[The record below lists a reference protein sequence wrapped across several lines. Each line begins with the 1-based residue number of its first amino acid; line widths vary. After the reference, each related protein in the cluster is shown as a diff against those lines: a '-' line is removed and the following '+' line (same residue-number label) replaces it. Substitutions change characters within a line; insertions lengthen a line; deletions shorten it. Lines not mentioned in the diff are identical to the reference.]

1 MATSCPAD
9 LVAFGERL
17 ADVAGEIVRR
27 YYRRP
32 VQVDD
37 KPDSSPVTVADRET
51 EAALRRLIAEA
62 HPDHGI
68 IGEEHGAERRDAALV
83 WVIDP
88 IDGTRS
94 FVAGRPLFGTL
105 LALIA
110 DGRPILGIIDQPILR
125 ERWVGAAG
133 RATTCNG
140 AAVHVRSCPDL
151 GQALLSTTSPH
162 MFQGP
167 RAAAWERVRRRC
179 RMVVYGGDCYQYGLI
194 ASGSTDLVVEATLQ
208 VHDYLPLVPVIE
220 GAGGVVTDWAG
231 APLTL
236 TSGDAI
242 VAAGDRRVH
251 AAALKA
257 LAGPD

>member
-1 MATSCPAD
+1 MTAPCPAE

-17 ADVAGEIVRR
+17 ADAAGEIVRR

-37 KPDSSPVTVADRET
+37 KPDSSPVTIADRET
-51 EAALRRLIAEA
+51 EAAMRRLIAETYPA
-62 HPDHGI
+62 HGI
-68 IGEEHGAERRDAALV
+68 IGEEHGAQRPDADHV

-105 LALIA
+105 LALVR

-140 AAVHVRSCPDL
+140 VAVRVRPCPGLAD
-151 GQALLSTTSPH
+151 ALLSTTSPH
-162 MFQGP
+162 MFLGG

-179 RMVVYGGDCYQYGLI
+179 RMVVYGGDCYQYGLV
-194 ASGSTDLVVEATLQ
+194 ASGCIDLVVEATLH
-208 VHDYLPLVPVIE
+208 VHDFMPLVPVIE
-220 GAGGVVTDWAG
+220 GAGGVVSDWNG
-231 APLTL
+231 APLSL
-236 TSGDAI
+236 SSGDAI
-242 VAAGDRRVH
+242 LAAGDRRTH
-251 AAALKA
+251 AAALAA
-257 LAGPD
+257 LAGQD